1 MESLVQS
8 IWLVPCYSLLGAAL
22 SVIWFPAVT
31 RRTGPRPAGYVN
43 LVMTFLS
50 FLHAVFA
57 LRAIWGRPAYE
68 FSLPWLNV
76 AGLNLSIPVQVSALT
91 VGAIALVTGLN
102 LLAQIFA
109 IGYMEMDW
117 GWGRLFSFMAVFEAG
132 LTALALC
139 DSLFFS
145 YIILEILTLG
155 TYLIVGIWFNQSL
168 VITGAR
174 DAFLTKRIGDLF
186 LLMGVIALLPLAGT
200 WNFSELAIW
209 AETAQVNPT
218 VITLLGLALIA
229 GPMGKCAQFPLHL
242 WLDEA
247 MEGPVPASILRNA
260 VVVATGAWILVKLEP
275 VLALSPVVQTT
286 TIAVGAVSAIG
297 GSLIAL
303 AQIDIKRAFSYLV
316 TAYMGVVFIAVGSG
330 HPEAAL
336 LLVLSHALAM
346 ALMMMSSGA
355 VVWNS
360 ITQDVTQL
368 GGLWSRRPVSGLA
381 LIVGSLGLVAF
392 PPLGT
397 FWSMLELVQGL
408 KADGQ
413 FWLIGLLLV
422 VNGFT
427 AFGLTRVFCLVFGGK
442 PQQMS
447 ERSPEVHWPMAIPM
461 TVMIGVT
468 LHLPLVMQALNL
480 LPAWADIN
488 KDMALLLIWSSLFG
502 AGLSAV
508 IYLGSKVAKPVKFP
522 ILALQDLVAYDFY
535 TPIIYRNTVILVVG
549 VISQLTAWFDK
560 YLVDGL
566 VNFFG
571 FITLLGGQSLKYFT
585 SGQSQF
591 YALTIV
597 VGIALMSAWL
607 CFPMF
612 AHMSLTTSL
621 NGLVS
626 NAISLKVN

>member
-1 MESLVQS
+1 MESLLQS

-43 LVMTFLS
+43 AVMTFLS
-50 FLHAVFA
+50 FIHAVLA
-57 LRAIWGRPAYE
+57 LRTIWGRPAYE
-68 FSLPWLNV
+68 FYISWLNV
-76 AGLNLSIPVQVSALT
+76 AGLDLTIPIQVSSLT

-102 LLAQIFA
+102 LLSQIFA

-117 GWGRLFSFMAVFEAG
+117 GWGRLFSFMAIFEAG
-132 LTALALC
+132 MTALVLC
-139 DSLFFS
+139 NSLFFS

-174 DAFLTKRIGDLF
+174 DAFLTKRVGDLF
-186 LLMGVIALLPLAGT
+186 LLMSVLALLPLAGT
-200 WNFSELAIW
+200 WNFSELAVW
-209 AETAQVNPT
+209 AETAQVDPT
-218 VITLLGLALIA
+218 VITLVGLGLIA

-260 VVVATGAWILVKLEP
+260 VVVATGAWILIKLEP

-316 TAYMGVVFIAVGSG
+316 TAYMGVVFIAVGAG
-330 HPEAAL
+330 HPQAAL
-336 LLVLSHALAM
+336 LLVLSHAFSMAM
-346 ALMMMSSGA
+346 LMMSSGA

-368 GGLWSRRPVSGLA
+368 GGLWSRRPVSGLT
-381 LIVGSLGLVAF
+381 LIVGGLGLVAF

-408 KADGQ
+408 KADGR

-422 VNGFT
+422 VNAFT

-447 ERSPEVHWPMAIPM
+447 ERSPEVHWPMALPM
-461 TVMIGVT
+461 MIMVGFT

-480 LPAWADIN
+480 LPTWAEIN
-488 KDMALLLIWSSLFG
+488 LDMALVLISSSGFG
-502 AGLSAV
+502 AGVSALM
-508 IYLGSKVAKPVKFP
+508 YLGDQVPKPVKFP
-522 ILALQDLVAYDFY
+522 IPALQDLVAYDFY
-535 TPIIYRNTVILVVG
+535 TPKIYRNTIILLVG
-549 VISQLTAWFDK
+549 VVSQLTAWFDK
-560 YLVDGL
+560 YLVDGV
-566 VNFFG
+566 VNFLG
-571 FITLLGGQSLKYFT
+571 FITLLTGRSLRYFT

-597 VGIALMSAWL
+597 LGLAAMTAWL
-607 CFPMF
+607 CFPML
-612 AHMSLTTSL
+612 ANMTLTTEVSSL
-621 NGLVS
+621 FSHGFAAAL
-626 NAISLKVN
+626 